1 MLPKTEKQMFG
12 PMAEQDSGP
21 LSKKQIVLMILP
33 EDSFTK
39 AQWES
44 LFPYDPEPDTPPLL
58 DHNGIEWRL
67 IGIFMVT
74 YNVPILIDEDVEG
87 IFVEVNRS
95 SKGIWDRGVLQD
107 LVTQSDDE
115 RSLPD
120 IMSDYSVESEDWAFI
135 YPSELYNSRFAKST
149 INYQQV
155 L

>member
-1 MLPKTEKQMFG
+1 MLPKTEKQMFS
-12 PMAEQDSGP
+12 PMAEQWGP
-21 LSKKQIVLMILP
+21 WAKNQIVLMILP

-74 YNVPILIDEDVEG
+74 NILIYQNGNIISG

>member
-1 MLPKTEKQMFG
+1 MLPKTEKQMFS
-12 PMAEQDSGP
+12 PMAEQWGP
-21 LSKKQIVLMILP
+21 LSKNQIVLMILP

-135 YPSELYNSRFAKST
+135 YPSELYNSRFAKSA

>member
-1 MLPKTEKQMFG
+1 MLPKTEKQMFS
-12 PMAEQDSGP
+12 PMAEQWGP
-21 LSKKQIVLMILP
+21 WAKNQIVLMILP

>member
-1 MLPKTEKQMFG
+1 MLPKTEKQMFS
-12 PMAEQDSGP
+12 PMAEQLGP
-21 LSKKQIVLMILP
+21 WDKNQIVLMILP

-135 YPSELYNSRFAKST
+135 YPSELYNSRFAKSA

>member
-1 MLPKTEKQMFG
+1 MLPKTEKQMFS
-12 PMAEQDSGP
+12 PMAEQWGP
-21 LSKKQIVLMILP
+21 LSKNQIVLMILP

-95 SKGIWDRGVLQD
+95 SKGIWDLGVLQD

-120 IMSDYSVESEDWAFI
+120 IMSDYSVKSEDWAFI
-135 YPSELYNSRFAKST
+135 YPSELYNSRFAKSA

>member
-1 MLPKTEKQMFG
+1 MLPKTEKQMFI
-12 PMAEQDSGP
+12 PMAEQWGP
-21 LSKKQIVLMILP
+21 LSKKIVLMILP

-74 YNVPILIDEDVEG
+74 YNIPSLIDEDVEG

-135 YPSELYNSRFAKST
+135 YPSELYNSRFAKSA

>member
-1 MLPKTEKQMFG
+1 MIWLEKN
-12 PMAEQDSGP
+12 
-21 LSKKQIVLMILP
+21 QIVLMILP

>member
-1 MLPKTEKQMFG
+1 MLPKTEKQMFS
-12 PMAEQDSGP
+12 PMAEQWGP
-21 LSKKQIVLMILP
+21 WAKNQIVLMILP

-95 SKGIWDRGVLQD
+95 SKGIWERGVLQD

>member
-1 MLPKTEKQMFG
+1 
-12 PMAEQDSGP
+12 
-21 LSKKQIVLMILP
+21 
-33 EDSFTK
+33 
-39 AQWES
+39 
-44 LFPYDPEPDTPPLL
+44 
-58 DHNGIEWRL
+58 IEWRL

-74 YNVPILIDEDVEG
+74 YNIPSLIDEDVEG

-135 YPSELYNSRFAKST
+135 YPSELYNSRFAKSA